1 MSETILYEIRDRIA
15 YITLNRP
22 DALNAMNLD
31 FLRRWGFIV
40 QDMNNNP
47 EALVGIV
54 TGAGGKAFSVGAD
67 LKEKSGVS
75 RPAAPGASGTG
86 EGQTVVERKPGGKRP
101 RLIQKPVIAAI
112 NGFCLGG
119 GLELA
124 LQCDIRIATP
134 KSVFGMPEPR
144 WSLPAGYG
152 LHNLSRMIPLGEA
165 LYIQL
170 TGERIGP
177 ERAYQIGLIQKIVP
191 EEQLMEEAKKI
202 ADSVLLCAPL
212 AVRAIK
218 SVVMSYR
225 DQPLEVSWKMAE
237 GLVDELSKTEDFKEG
252 PKAFAEKRK
261 PQWKGR

>member
-1 MSETILYEIRDRIA
+1 MTETILYEIKDRIA

-22 DALNAMNLD
+22 DSLNAMNLD
-31 FLRRWGFIV
+31 FLRRWNFIV
-40 QDMNNNP
+40 QDMNSNP
-47 EALVGIV
+47 EPLVGIV

-67 LKEKSGVS
+67 LKEKAGESK
-75 RPAAPGASGTG
+75 PAAGTG
-86 EGQTVVERKPGGKRP
+86 EGEQGKTIVERKPSGRRP

-191 EEQLMEEAKKI
+191 EEQLLAEAKKI

-212 AVRAIK
+212 AVKAIK
-218 SVVMSYR
+218 SVVMNYR

-252 PKAFAEKRK
+252 PRAFAEKRK